1 MKIGN
6 VITGKVFLAPMAG
19 ISDLPFRIMCRR
31 FGASLAF
38 SEMASA
44 KAMGYEDK
52 KTFSLLDF
60 EGEPSPHAAQIFGS
74 EPEILANAAKVL
86 SGKADIIDINMGCP
100 APKIVKNGEGSA
112 LLTNPGLIAEI
123 VRAVVESSSV
133 PVTVKIRKGRDSE
146 NAVEIAKIIEQ
157 SGAAA
162 ITVHGR
168 TAAQQYGGRADW
180 DTIKRVKDAV
190 SIPVVGNGDIR
201 SGEDALKMFR
211 ETGCDGVMVGR
222 GAMGNPFIFREINDA
237 LSDIS
242 PTPVTLEER
251 YETAREH
258 MELLI
263 QKKGKHIGVLEARK
277 HIAWY
282 VKGLPGA
289 SAIKLMANEAKSPED
304 VKKLLRK
311 MLTWA

>member
-168 TAAQQYGGRADW
+168 TAAQQYGGTADW